1 MSKEG
6 FMQELYLIVG
16 MVLVTFAIR
25 YSMFLV
31 AGRVEFPARLINALR
46 YVPPAVLTAIIVP
59 AVLIPTGEGLNLGYT
74 NAYLV
79 GALIAVGVSW
89 FSQNLLLT
97 IVLGMLAFWGWQWIL
112 TIGLVQQFSF

>member
-1 MSKEG
+1 
-6 FMQELYLIVG
+6 MQEIYLIAG
-16 MVLVTFAIR
+16 MMIVTFAIR

-31 AGRVEFPARLINALR
+31 AGRFEFPAQLVNALR

-59 AVLIPTGEGLNLGYT
+59 AVLIPTGEGLHLSYT

-79 GALIAVGVSW
+79 GAVAALGISW

-97 IVLGMLAFWGWQWIL
+97 ILLGMGAFWGWQWVLATIL
-112 TIGLVQQFSF
+112 